1 MFIDL
6 IFLQLTKLIWK
17 IFNYNFKV
25 IELNQTNNDSH
36 ITIWNNFKWGF
47 IEIWHSTDFL
57 QLLTKNL
64 CTFILLF
71 SPQSQWSAF
80 I

>member
-1 MFIDL
+1 MFISYQSNLKNYLGMFIDL

-36 ITIWNNFKWGF
+36 ITIWNNFK
-47 IEIWHSTDFL
+47 
-57 QLLTKNL
+57 
-64 CTFILLF
+64 
-71 SPQSQWSAF
+71 
-80 I
+80 

>member
-36 ITIWNNFKWGF
+36 ITIWNNFK
-47 IEIWHSTDFL
+47 
-57 QLLTKNL
+57 
-64 CTFILLF
+64 
-71 SPQSQWSAF
+71 
-80 I
+80 